1 MRDFFFFLLQFWY
14 VLFLISGNNFLEII
28 YLWLNL
34 KEIEILK
41 KKLLY
46 IVTRQMLGF
55 IEMFIFEK
63 KKKEGE
69 RTAGNIKKP

>member
-1 MRDFFFFLLQFWY
+1 MVESEGDR
-14 VLFLISGNNFLEII
+14 NFE
-28 YLWLNL
+28 
-34 KEIEILK
+34 

>member
-1 MRDFFFFLLQFWY
+1 M
-14 VLFLISGNNFLEII
+14 VEV
-28 YLWLNL
+28 